1 MSHQEGVGAGND
13 VVYSKQPSN
22 VMVNFLEDTC
32 GSAGA
37 SFTYK
42 GQVQYIRKVLMLMSL
57 QATLKNDT
65 VLQVTGTF
73 YACPCLGWCR
83 LYPQR

>member
-42 GQVQYIRKVLMLMSL
+42 GQSGAVYTQGADANVIASYTK
-57 QATLKNDT
+57 K
-65 VLQVTGTF
+65 
-73 YACPCLGWCR
+73 
-83 LYPQR
+83 